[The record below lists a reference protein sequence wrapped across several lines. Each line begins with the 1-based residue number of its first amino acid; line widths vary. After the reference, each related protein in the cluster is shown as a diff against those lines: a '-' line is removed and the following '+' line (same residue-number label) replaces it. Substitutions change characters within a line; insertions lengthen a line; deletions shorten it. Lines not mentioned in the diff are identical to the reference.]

1 MFPVTR
7 NCTDGNYGWKCN
19 DGSCIESD
27 WVCDG
32 NQQCP
37 YPDNSDEEIG
47 CNLYSGTKTS
57 FYPLQHYPI
66 KFKFSNRSFA
76 LFAINNFFIET
87 GCKSWYGKRFIR
99 GQPDNI
105 CHEEGVEPSTDC
117 RTPEGYAGWR
127 CNDGFCIEKS
137 RLCDSQKDCP
147 DESDEKEGCQLFP
160 NSTCF
165 LGTVCFTR
173 SVQ

>member
-1 MFPVTR
+1 MV
-7 NCTDGNYGWKCN
+7 GNAMM
-19 DGSCIESD
+19 
-27 WVCDG
+27 VA
-32 NQQCP
+32 
-37 YPDNSDEEIG
+37 
-47 CNLYSGTKTS
+47 
-57 FYPLQHYPI
+57 
-66 KFKFSNRSFA
+66 A
-76 LFAINNFFIET
+76 LKLTGYVMAINNVRIQITQMKKQAATYIQVQKQHFIHLNIILLNLVIDPFRFTATHNYFIET

-99 GQPDNI
+99 GQPDNV

-147 DESDEKEGCQLFP
+147 DGSDEKEGCQLFP

-165 LGTVCFTR
+165 SWHGLLHEKCTIEGK
-173 SVQ
+173 